1 MRSLTV
7 LVLIDLSDFNFRYI
21 NNMVA
26 FCFSELFYTEKTHVK
41 NLKILKMLFYKPM
54 VTDNV
59 NDNLTK
65 ALFPN
70 IEEMLALHSKYC

>member
-1 MRSLTV
+1 MLI
-7 LVLIDLSDFNFRYI
+7 LIDLLDLNLKYI

-26 FCFSELFYTEKTHVK
+26 LCFSELFYTEKTHVK
-41 NLKILKMLFYKPM
+41 NLKILNMLFYKPM

-70 IEEMLALHSKYC
+70 IEDILALHSKYC

>member
-1 MRSLTV
+1 
-7 LVLIDLSDFNFRYI
+7 
-21 NNMVA
+21 MVA